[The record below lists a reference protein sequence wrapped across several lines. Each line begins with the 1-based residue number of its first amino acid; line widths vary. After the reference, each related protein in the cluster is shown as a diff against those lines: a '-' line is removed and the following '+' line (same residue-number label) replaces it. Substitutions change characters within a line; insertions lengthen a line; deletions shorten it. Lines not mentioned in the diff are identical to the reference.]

1 MFLHFSS
8 PDVRLKDSNKR
19 GTDAVK
25 AMRPRLPLGSQ
36 KVRQSTGEQELF
48 GEAKTSGPNP
58 NFVGQFD

>member
-1 MFLHFSS
+1 M
-8 PDVRLKDSNKR
+8 RLKDSNKR